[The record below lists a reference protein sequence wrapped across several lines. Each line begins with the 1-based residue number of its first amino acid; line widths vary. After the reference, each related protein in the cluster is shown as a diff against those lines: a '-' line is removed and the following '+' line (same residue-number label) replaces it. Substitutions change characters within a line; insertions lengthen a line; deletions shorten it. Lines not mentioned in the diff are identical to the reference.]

1 VNERAK
7 TAMSA
12 GGVAAGLAL
21 AGAVLSAGE
30 SRYPWPEPTER
41 VLYIRSGRVAERVTL
56 SFDSLAADLYWIRA
70 IQHYGRDRQSRRA
83 TGRFELL
90 YPLLDLATT
99 LDPYF
104 SVVYRSGAVLLAS
117 QPPDGPG
124 RVDQAIA
131 LLEKG
136 LARSPNQWKYATDI
150 GFIYYWYG
158 TGPPAAV
165 SDSLTAARWFER
177 AGAMP
182 GAPSWLRPLA
192 AVTRAQG
199 GDRAGA
205 RRLLAELATAEEPW
219 IRRAAERGL
228 QQLQALDDVDALQS
242 LADKYTVEHRAYP
255 RSWRD
260 LLPAARAG
268 EAPLDPAGVPY
279 EFDGTTNRVIVSLRS
294 PLRPLPPALTRQ

>member
-7 TAMSA
+7 TPFAV

-30 SRYPWPEPTER
+30 SRYPLPEPTER
-41 VLYIRSGRVAERVTL
+41 VLYLRSGRVAERVTL

-83 TGRFELL
+83 MDRFELL

-124 RVDQAIA
+124 RADQAIA

-158 TGPPAAV
+158 AGPPAAA

-177 AGAMP
+177 AGVMP
-182 GAPSWLRPLA
+182 GAPSWLKPLA

-205 RRLLAELATAEEPW
+205 SRLLTELEAAEEPW
-219 IRRAAERGL
+219 IRRAAGRGL
-228 QQLQALDDVDALQS
+228 QQLQALDDVDALQA
-242 LADKYTVEHRAYP
+242 LADKYAVEHRAYP

-279 EFDGTTNRVIVSLRS
+279 EFDGTTNRVIVSPQS